1 MGGLLFCAP
10 TLITIV
16 TLGVVYG
23 TTKCAVI
30 GGNWYVVETC
40 GMTGKGAKTCW
51 DFTNSFVTWFPPI
64 LSLLSSCLLR
74 GAVKK
79 THGIKENLAEDA
91 VCALLCPLC
100 VLCQEKREVDIRPPA
115 MTPASAPQQQQVQMQ
130 TAQTMQQPSG
140 KQGAPSGYGAPS
152 GGAPQGYGAM
162 PMGYGAMPGGA
173 PQGYGAGAM
182 PGGAPQGYGAQP
194 MAPMGGVPMYR

>member
-16 TLGVVYG
+16 TLGAVYG
-23 TTKCAVI
+23 TAKCLVI

-91 VCALLCPLC
+91 VCVFCCPLC
-100 VLCQEKREVDIRPPA
+100 VLCQGKREVDIRPSA

-130 TAQTMQQPSG
+130 SAQKMQQPSSMG
-140 KQGAPSGYGAPS
+140 MQDDPSGYGAPS
-152 GGAPQGYGAM
+152 GGAPQAM
-162 PMGYGAMPGGA
+162 PMGVM
-173 PQGYGAGAM
+173 
-182 PGGAPQGYGAQP
+182 
-194 MAPMGGVPMYR
+194 PMGGMPMGGIPMGGMPMGGMPPMGMPPGMHGHATGHA

>member
-23 TTKCAVI
+23 TTKCAVL
-30 GGNWYVVETC
+30 GGTYYVVETC
-40 GMTGKGAKTCW
+40 GITGKGAKTCW

>member
-16 TLGVVYG
+16 TLGAVYG
-23 TTKCAVI
+23 TAKCAVI

-130 TAQTMQQPSG
+130 TAQ
-140 KQGAPSGYGAPS
+140 
-152 GGAPQGYGAM
+152 
-162 PMGYGAMPGGA
+162 
-173 PQGYGAGAM
+173 
-182 PGGAPQGYGAQP
+182 
-194 MAPMGGVPMYR
+194 